1 MDHGVVINPVIKNKE
16 HFNYWLGALSFYD
29 NVKKDG
35 IILYSGA
42 EDNDTLIGK
51 ENSMPLLKED
61 TYTTEYIDNLPEGER
76 AELIDGK
83 IYNMTAPTRMH
94 QRISTRLASIIDR
107 YISDN
112 NGKCEV
118 YSAPFA
124 VFLNKDNKTYVEPD
138 VSVICDPNKLDDR
151 GCNGAPDWII
161 EIVSP
166 SSQRMDYLTK
176 LLKYR
181 TAGVREYWIV
191 NPAQNTVT
199 VYKFEP
205 QEDCAQYSF
214 EDDVPVGI
222 YEGFAIKIGDL
233 I

>member
-1 MDHGVVINPVIKNKE
+1 MP
-16 HFNYWLGALSFYD
+16 LQ
-29 NVKKDG
+29 
-35 IILYSGA
+35 
-42 EDNDTLIGK
+42 K
-51 ENSMPLLKED
+51 ENS
-61 TYTTEYIDNLPEGER
+61 YTINDIYKLPEGQR

-83 IYNMTAPTRMH
+83 IYDMAPPSRIH
-94 QRISTRLASIIDR
+94 QKLATKLASIIDR

-124 VFLNKDNKTYVEPD
+124 VFLNEDDKTYVEPD
-138 VSVICDPNKLDDR
+138 VSVICDPNKLDDK

-176 LLKYR
+176 LFKYR

-191 NPAQNTVT
+191 NPMTEIVQT
-199 VYKFEP
+199 YLFEGM
-205 QEDCAQYSF
+205 EDSTQYSF
-214 EDDVPVGI
+214 EEEIPLGI
-222 YEGFAIKIGDL
+222 YSGFKIDIEEL
-233 I
+233 LK

>member
-1 MDHGVVINPVIKNKE
+1 MP
-16 HFNYWLGALSFYD
+16 LQ
-29 NVKKDG
+29 
-35 IILYSGA
+35 
-42 EDNDTLIGK
+42 K
-51 ENSMPLLKED
+51 ENS
-61 TYTTEYIDNLPEGER
+61 YTINDIYKLPEGQR

-83 IYNMTAPTRMH
+83 IYDMAPPSRIH
-94 QRISTRLASIIDR
+94 QKLATKLAIIDR

-124 VFLNKDNKTYVEPD
+124 VFLNEDDKTYVEPD
-138 VSVICDPNKLDDR
+138 VSVICDPNKLDDK

-176 LLKYR
+176 LFKYR

-191 NPAQNTVT
+191 NPMTEIVQT
-199 VYKFEP
+199 YLFEGM
-205 QEDCAQYSF
+205 EDSTQYSF
-214 EDDVPVGI
+214 EEEIPVGI
-222 YEGFAIKIGDL
+222 YSGFKIDIEEL
-233 I
+233 LK

>member
-1 MDHGVVINPVIKNKE
+1 MP
-16 HFNYWLGALSFYD
+16 LQ
-29 NVKKDG
+29 
-35 IILYSGA
+35 
-42 EDNDTLIGK
+42 K
-51 ENSMPLLKED
+51 ENS
-61 TYTTEYIDNLPEGER
+61 YTINDIYKLPEGQR

-83 IYNMTAPTRMH
+83 IYDMAPPSRIH
-94 QRISTRLASIIDR
+94 QKLATKLASIIDR

-124 VFLNKDNKTYVEPD
+124 VFLNEDDKTYVEPD
-138 VSVICDPNKLDDR
+138 VSVICDPNKLDDK

-176 LLKYR
+176 LFKYR

-191 NPAQNTVT
+191 NPMTEIVQT
-199 VYKFEP
+199 YLFEGM
-205 QEDCAQYSF
+205 EDSTQYSF
-214 EDDVPVGI
+214 EEEIPVGI
-222 YEGFAIKIGDL
+222 YSGFKIDIEEL
-233 I
+233 LK